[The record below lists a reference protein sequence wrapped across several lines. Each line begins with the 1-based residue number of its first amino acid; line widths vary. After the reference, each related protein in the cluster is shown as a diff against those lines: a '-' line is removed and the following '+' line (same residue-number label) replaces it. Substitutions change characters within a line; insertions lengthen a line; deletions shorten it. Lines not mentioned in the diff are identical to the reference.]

1 MTIPY
6 IRNASRGLHWDTVQK
21 SLVIQVQPTGQRSY
35 KCIYSFRGKARW
47 YTIADVKAIGLA
59 EARKLAGHVMYQ
71 VAQGKDPQGDR
82 RAQRQQA
89 TFTVIANRYVDEY
102 ARKHNKSFKQA
113 ASLVAKH
120 VLPRLGNMHPID
132 IKRSD
137 IKAMV
142 ARIGAP
148 VVANQTL
155 AATSAIFSWAIK
167 EEIVQMNPCKGVE
180 RHDVTSRERVLSD
193 EELALFWNA
202 FDQAG
207 LQGVALKLILLTG
220 QRPGEV
226 LQMRSEHIVDQCWWQ
241 MPGKPDPKLGW
252 PGTKNGHSH
261 KVYLPAI
268 VREMV
273 RELNDGCVLAG
284 RGGRKPIARLD
295 ATMRQI
301 CVALGVGSK
310 VTPHDL
316 RRTHGTK
323 ITKLGFGR
331 DAMNRIQNHKEGGV
345 TDTYDRHGYEDENK
359 RVMEAVASHLMA
371 IVAGKDGDDNV
382 VQMPSR
388 KKSG

>member
-1 MTIPY
+1 MNMRANTT
-6 IRNASRGLHWDTVQK
+6 SR
-21 SLVIQVQPTGQRSY
+21 
-35 KCIYSFRGKARW
+35 
-47 YTIADVKAIGLA
+47 
-59 EARKLAGHVMYQ
+59 
-71 VAQGKDPQGDR
+71 
-82 RAQRQQA
+82 
-89 TFTVIANRYVDEY
+89 
-102 ARKHNKSFKQA
+102 FKQA

-167 EEIVQMNPCKGVE
+167 EEIVQMNPCKGVG

-193 EELALFWNA
+193 EELPLFWAA
-202 FDQAG
+202 FDKAE

-268 VREMV
+268 VSEMLV
-273 RELNDGCVLAG
+273 ELNDGCVVAG

-371 IVAGKDGDDNV
+371 IVTGKVDDNV
-382 VQMPSR
+382 VPITER
-388 KKSG
+388 KRRRR